1 MPHYLLQVTFNAEAM
16 AKLVAQPENRLQSMI
31 PVVESLGGTFVGSW
45 LSFGEYDSVAVVEM
59 PDNITAKAFSMAAM
73 AGGSLT
79 TFDVTPLMTFED
91 GIEAMRVAGTID
103 YRPPQA

>member
-1 MPHYLLQVTFNAEAM
+1 MPYYLLQVTFSAEAM

-31 PVVESLGGTFVGSW
+31 PVIESLGGAFIGSW
-45 LSFGEYDSVAVVEM
+45 LSFGRYDSVAVVDM
-59 PDNITAKAFSMAAM
+59 PDNITVKAFSMAAM

-79 TFDVTPLMTFED
+79 AFDITPLMTFED
-91 GIEAMRVAGTID
+91 GVEAMRVAGTID